1 MRAVLTH
8 KRYMCVLR
16 SELSGNN
23 AAWMGR
29 AETKYFT
36 IFIFILAQM
45 SSHSTTT
52 TSLFLSLV
60 QTHIHTKFC
69 PFVSFFTL
77 ELFRRRTLDCENK
90 GGTMVAASMAKF
102 WHVLSIRPAVVVSDM
117 VLVVRYVIKTF
128 SSPWFFGEKLSF
140 NPPPPNGE
148 DLFFPLT
155 GERQAYRI
163 CKIGRPLWTFLVKLR

>member
-1 MRAVLTH
+1 MNYIWMRAVLTH

-16 SELSGNN
+16 SELFGNN

-36 IFIFILAQM
+36 IFIFILAHM
-45 SSHSTTT
+45 SSHSTPTTT

-102 WHVLSIRPAVVVSDM
+102 WHVLSIRPAVVVSGM

-128 SSPWFFGEKLSF
+128 SSLWFFGE
-140 NPPPPNGE
+140 PPSPHPNGE
-148 DLFFPLT
+148 DLFFPLN
-155 GERQAYRI
+155 GERQPYRI
-163 CKIGRPLWTFLVKLR
+163 